1 MTSSQPTTPR
11 SADLEAVILDYN
23 GVIGRQP
30 GPAQWTRLA
39 ELAGWH
45 SHETHAFQQAFW
57 QRRKTY
63 DQGITETQAFWS
75 GLLRNGRTAPAG
87 STLLAALG
95 RADTDMWTATD
106 PAVLD
111 LLHTAHATGLRLV
124 LLSNAPKPLANTLD
138 DAEWCTTLFSRT
150 VYSARIGV
158 NKPHKRA
165 YKAAL
170 EAAGMPH
177 PSKTLFVDD
186 RLDNVEAAEQLG
198 LQALHYTGD
207 PAALARWLPRPPTVT
222 HSAAALT
229 TSACPPRD
237 ALPRAR
243 HPPHP
248 DDRIGDRP

>member
-1 MTSSQPTTPR
+1 MTSFQPTTP
-11 SADLEAVILDYN
+11 SGADLEAVILDYN

-30 GPAQWTRLA
+30 GPAQWARLA

-45 SHETHAFQQAFW
+45 PQETHAFQQAFW
-57 QRRKTY
+57 QGREPY
-63 DQGITETQAFWS
+63 DQGIATTYTFWS
-75 GLLRNGRTAPAG
+75 GLLRNGRTAPVG
-87 STLLAALG
+87 STLLAALAC
-95 RADTDMWTATD
+95 ADIDMWTATD
-106 PAVLD
+106 SAVLD

-138 DAEWCTTLFSRT
+138 DAEWCATLFSRT

-165 YKAAL
+165 YEAAL

-177 PSKTLFVDD
+177 SSKTLFVDD

-207 PAALARWLPRPPTVT
+207 PAALARRLPRPPAVT
-222 HSAAALT
+222 HPAAALA
-229 TSACPPRD
+229 TSA
-237 ALPRAR
+237 
-243 HPPHP
+243 
-248 DDRIGDRP
+248 